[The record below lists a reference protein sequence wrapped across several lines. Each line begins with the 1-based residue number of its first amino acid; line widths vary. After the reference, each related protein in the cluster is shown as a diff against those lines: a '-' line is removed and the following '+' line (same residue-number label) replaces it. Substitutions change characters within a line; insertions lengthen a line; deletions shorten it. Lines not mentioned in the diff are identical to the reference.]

1 MTHSIPEARRTM
13 ALQAGSKLGPY
24 EILSPIGKGG
34 MGEVYR
40 AKDTRLDRDIAIKV
54 LPSLFSTNAQ
64 LKQRLQREAKAISN
78 LSHPNICTLHDI
90 GSEDGVDYLVMEFL
104 EGETLAQRLAKE
116 ALLLEQVLRIGM
128 EIASAL
134 ATAHRAG
141 VVHRDL
147 KPGNIMLTKSGAKL
161 LDFGLA
167 KHEPG
172 KSELSSAPDAATMT
186 EPLTD
191 KGTIVGTF
199 QYMAPEQLEGAEAD
213 ARTDIFAFGAVL
225 YEMATG
231 QRAFSGRS
239 RASLIT
245 SIMTAS
251 PVPIC
256 EVQPMNP
263 PALDHIVRSC
273 FAKDPDDRIQTAHD
287 LRLQLEWIAEGGSQA
302 GVPVPIASYRRKQQR
317 LAWSLTAIFGAV
329 AIVMTAGYVREVM
342 QPKSVIRSSITA
354 PEGARFD
361 SVGMAAG
368 ALQLSPDGKRAAF
381 VASEEDGT
389 NRVWVRSLDR
399 VEATPLTST
408 DGATRPFWSADSRS
422 IGFFADG
429 KLKRVDAAGGP
440 ALALCD
446 AFNGRG
452 GTWNRDG
459 VILFAPHFQSPIHS
473 ILDSGGTS
481 TAVTELDPTK
491 HGSHRW
497 PVFMPDGKH
506 FLYLAV
512 SHNPAMKEHYALF
525 LASIDDPKAKQ
536 VLHTNSNAFFASG
549 YLVFARETTLMAQP
563 FDPTRGMLSGNPTP
577 IAESVRIDRPSWV
590 GVYSVSQNGL
600 LAFQTGESLSATKIV
615 RMDRKGNEI
624 DVIAQED
631 MYFNVRLSPD
641 ETRLVVSAGEG
652 LSNIWI
658 YELARGMRTRLTF
671 DPIIQFGPIWSPDG
685 NHIVYS
691 EFISDPKRVL
701 RRSAHGLGQAE
712 VVMED
717 AELEMY
723 ATDWSSDGKY
733 VLFLKGDIFQAASAV
748 DIWAKPMVDDR
759 PAFPILSSSFPIA
772 HASFSPDGRWI
783 AYGSTESE
791 RSEVYVIPFV
801 DPGDAVD
808 LNSPAVPSGRWQV
821 STNSGYWPMWRGD
834 GKELF
839 YLANDKYVTAAAVNG
854 EGDSFV
860 VSSTEKLFSINL
872 VSLTPSYDVAS
883 DGQSFVVNM
892 HAWEA
897 TTPIT
902 LVTNWPEELRSK

>member
-1 MTHSIPEARRTM
+1 MLTS
-13 ALQAGSKLGPY
+13 GDKLGPY
-24 EILSPIGKGG
+24 EIISPIGKGG

-40 AKDTRLDRDIAIKV
+40 AKDTRLDRDVAIKV
-54 LPSLFSTNAQ
+54 LPALFSADSH
-64 LKQRLQREAKAISN
+64 LKQRLQREAKAISS
-78 LSHPNICTLHDI
+78 LTHPNICTLHDI
-90 GSEDGVDYLVMEFL
+90 GHEDGVDYLVMEYID
-104 EGETLAQRLAKE
+104 GDTLAQRLSKE
-116 ALLLEQVLRIGM
+116 ALPLDQVLRIGI

-134 ATAHRAG
+134 AAAHRAG

-147 KPGNIMLTKSGAKL
+147 KPGNIMLTKTGAKL

-231 QRAFSGRS
+231 NRAFTGRS

-302 GVPVPIASYRRKQQR
+302 GVPVPVASHRKKQQR
-317 LAWSLTAIFGAV
+317 LAWSLVVIFGAISV
-329 AIVMTAGYVREVM
+329 AMTVGYVRESFE
-342 QPKSVIRSSITA
+342 PKPVIRSSITA
-354 PEGARFD
+354 PEAARFD
-361 SVGMAAG
+361 SVGLTAG
-368 ALQLSPDGKRAAF
+368 AFQLSPDGKRAAF
-381 VASEEDGT
+381 VASGADGM
-389 NRVWVRSLDR
+389 NRIWVRSLDR
-399 VEATPLTST
+399 VDATPLTST
-408 DGATRPFWSADSRS
+408 IGATRPFWSADSRS

-446 AFNGRG
+446 ASNGRG
-452 GTWNRDG
+452 GTWSYDG
-459 VILFAPHFQSPIHS
+459 VILFSPHFQSPIHS

-481 TAVTELDPTK
+481 TAITELDETI
-491 HGSHRW
+491 HSTHRW
-497 PVFMPDGKH
+497 PVFLPDGKH

-512 SHNPAMKEHYALF
+512 NHNPAMKEHHAVF
-525 LASIDDPKAKQ
+525 LTSIDDPKAKHI
-536 VLHTNSNAFFASG
+536 LHTNSNVYFASG
-549 YLVFARETTLMAQP
+549 YLIFARETTLMAQP
-563 FDPTRGMLSGNPTP
+563 FDPAHGELSGNPTP
-577 IAESVRIDRPSWV
+577 IAESVRLDRPSWV

-615 RMDRKGNEI
+615 RVDRKGNEI
-624 DVIAQED
+624 EVIAQED

-652 LSNIWI
+652 LANIWI

-671 DPIIQFGPIWSPDG
+671 DPTIQFGPIWSPDG
-685 NHIVYS
+685 NQIVYS

-717 AELEMY
+717 SDVERF

-733 VLFLKGDIFQAASAV
+733 VLFLKGDIFQSTSAV
-748 DIWAKPMVDDR
+748 EIWAKPMVDDR
-759 PAFPILSSSFPIA
+759 PAFPILTSRFPIS
-772 HASFSPDGRWI
+772 HAAFSPDGRWI
-783 AYGSTESE
+783 AYDSSESG
-791 RSEVYVIPFV
+791 RDEVYVIPFV
-801 DPGDAVD
+801 EPGEDAD
-808 LNSPAVPSGRWQV
+808 TDAPAVPSGRWQI
-821 STNSGYWPMWRGD
+821 STNSGYWPIWRGD

-839 YLANDKYVTAAAVNG
+839 YCSNDKYITAASVNG
-854 EGDSFV
+854 EGDVFIV
-860 VSSTEKLFSINL
+860 TSTEKLFSINL

-883 DGQSFVVNM
+883 DGQSFIVNM
-892 HAWEA
+892 YALEA
-897 TTPIT
+897 STPIT
-902 LVTNWPEELRSK
+902 LVTNWPEALKNK